1 MAPRQNQRLAR
12 RVGRGDTIRTCD
24 FQYPKLALYQAE
36 LHPDEVIFGFQA
48 LPVAT
53 AGCIIPFVD
62 LLRKPSPRYIVYMAT
77 PVSPS
82 DMVASPARLARR
94 AHILEAARALV
105 KARAPEDFDAVRSP
119 LCAIDVVMV
128 AGSPWLQDGLERDFA
143 KDEAGYRKIGG
154 GANTPGQAYFFR
166 SSSNLIHYLKRA
178 GFYVPRGSRP
188 EPVPGMAC
196 FFDWEDRGRFNFTPD
211 RAGIVLDVRDG
222 QVERIVLASRSNGEI
237 PGFSVSVVDV
247 VRADQHDRA
256 LVGYSD
262 LP

>member
-1 MAPRQNQRLAR
+1 MVGATRFERATSSTQNWRSTKLSYTPVVFGCARSVPR
-12 RVGRGDTIRTCD
+12 
-24 FQYPKLALYQAE
+24 
-36 LHPDEVIFGFQA
+36 
-48 LPVAT
+48 
-53 AGCIIPFVD
+53 GCIIHSSH
-62 LLRKPSPRYIVYMAT
+62 LLRKHDHRYIVDMAA
-77 PVSPS
+77 PPPPDAV
-82 DMVASPARLARR
+82 SPARLARR

-105 KARAPEDFDAVRSP
+105 KARAPSDFDAVRSP

-166 SSSNLIHYLKRA
+166 SSGNLIHYLKRA

-211 RAGIVLDVRDG
+211 RAGIVLDVKDG
-222 QVERIVLASRSNGEI
+222 HIDRIVLAHGDKASLA
-237 PGFSVSVVDV
+237 VDVVDV
-247 VRADQHDRA
+247 ARGDHYDRA
-256 LVGYSD
+256 LVGHSD

>member
-1 MAPRQNQRLAR
+1 MVQ
-12 RVGRGDTIRTCD
+12 
-24 FQYPKLALYQAE
+24 
-36 LHPDEVIFGFQA
+36 
-48 LPVAT
+48 
-53 AGCIIPFVD
+53 
-62 LLRKPSPRYIVYMAT
+62 
-77 PVSPS
+77 PS

-94 AHILEAARALV
+94 AHIVEAATALV
-105 KARAPEDFDAVRSP
+105 KARAPDDFNAARSP

-166 SSSNLIHYLKRA
+166 SSGNLIHYLKRA

-188 EPVPGMAC
+188 EAAPGMAC

-211 RAGIVLDVRDG
+211 RAGIILDVKEG
-222 QVERIVLASRSNGEI
+222 HIERIVLAHREGEDKSAAI
-237 PGFSVSVVDV
+237 FSVSVVDLG
-247 VRADQHDRA
+247 RGDLYDRA
-256 LVGYSD
+256 LIGYSD

>member
-1 MAPRQNQRLAR
+1 MVQASEMAP
-12 RVGRGDTIRTCD
+12 
-24 FQYPKLALYQAE
+24 
-36 LHPDEVIFGFQA
+36 
-48 LPVAT
+48 
-53 AGCIIPFVD
+53 
-62 LLRKPSPRYIVYMAT
+62 
-77 PVSPS
+77 
-82 DMVASPARLARR
+82 SPARIARR
-94 AHILEAARALV
+94 FHIVEAARALV
-105 KARAPEDFDAVRSP
+105 GARVDGEFDAVRSP

-166 SSSNLIHYLKRA
+166 SSGNLIHYLKRA
-178 GFYVPRGSRP
+178 GFYVPRGSRL

-211 RAGIVLDVRDG
+211 RAGVVLDVLDG
-222 QVERIVLASRSNGEI
+222 HIERVVLAQRDSSSRILAVG
-237 PGFSVSVVDV
+237 VVDV
-247 VRADQHDRA
+247 ARGDDYDRA

>member
-1 MAPRQNQRLAR
+1 M
-12 RVGRGDTIRTCD
+12 V
-24 FQYPKLALYQAE
+24 
-36 LHPDEVIFGFQA
+36 H
-48 LPVAT
+48 
-53 AGCIIPFVD
+53 
-62 LLRKPSPRYIVYMAT
+62 
-77 PVSPS
+77 PS

-94 AHILEAARALV
+94 AHIVEAASALV
-105 KARAPEDFDAVRSP
+105 KARAPDDFNAARSA

-166 SSSNLIHYLKRA
+166 SSGNLIHYLKRA

-188 EPVPGMAC
+188 EAVAGMAC

-211 RAGIVLDVRDG
+211 RCGIILDVKEG
-222 QVERIVLASRSNGEI
+222 HIERIVLARREGDDKSAD
-237 PGFSVSVVDV
+237 FFVSIVELARGD
-247 VRADQHDRA
+247 AYDRA
-256 LVGYSD
+256 LIGYSD